1 VSVLLSLILQVLG
14 FFLAIIAL
22 HTFLRVIRRF
32 YHFPI
37 PGFLTQLIDNP
48 VRRRFIQKPEVVADR
63 MRLGPG
69 MTVVEIGPGKGSYT
83 KAVAERVLPGGVVYA
98 IDIQE
103 SVIEWLRERF
113 EREGVTNVHPRID
126 DAYDLSL
133 EDGSVDRVLAIACLP
148 EIPDPVRVLKECYRV
163 LRPGG
168 LVCLSEVFSDPDYP
182 RRNTEKRW
190 AEQAGLLLEEE
201 FGNFLLYQLN
211 FTKPETTAK
220 SGKMGFSL

>member
-1 VSVLLSLILQVLG
+1 MSVLSSLIRLILG
-14 FFLAIIAL
+14 FILMSLAL
-22 HTFLRVIRRF
+22 HTLLRVIRRF

-48 VRRRFIQKPEVVADR
+48 IRRRFIQRPEVVADR

-83 KAVAERVLPGGVVYA
+83 KAVAERVLPDGRVYA

-103 SVIEWLRERF
+103 SVIERLRERF
-113 EREGVTNVHPRID
+113 EKEGVTNVHPMID

-133 EDGSVDRVLAIACLP
+133 EDGSVDRILAIAVLP
-148 EIPDPVRVLKECYRV
+148 EIPNPVRVLRECRRV
-163 LRPGG
+163 LKPGG

-182 RRNTEKRW
+182 RRCTEVRW
-190 AEQAGLLLEEE
+190 AEEAGLVLEEE
-201 FGNFLLYQLN
+201 FGNFFLYQLN
-211 FTKPETTAK
+211 FMKK
-220 SGKMGFSL
+220 HI

>member
-1 VSVLLSLILQVLG
+1 MMSL
-14 FFLAIIAL
+14 AL
-22 HTFLRVIRRF
+22 HTLLRVIRRF

-48 VRRRFIQKPEVVADR
+48 IRRRFIQRPEVVADR

-83 KAVAERVLPGGVVYA
+83 KAVAERVLPDGRVYA

-103 SVIEWLRERF
+103 SVIERLRERF
-113 EREGVTNVHPRID
+113 EKEGVTNVHPRID

-133 EDGSVDRVLAIACLP
+133 EDESVDRILAIAVLP
-148 EIPDPVRVLKECYRV
+148 EIPDPVKVLMECRRVLK
-163 LRPGG
+163 PGG

-182 RRNTEKRW
+182 RQSTEMRW
-190 AEQAGLLLEEE
+190 AEEAGLVLEEE
-201 FGNFLLYQLN
+201 FGNFFLYQLN
-211 FTKPETTAK
+211 FIKK
-220 SGKMGFSL
+220 HI